1 MKDLKK
7 IKEGDF
13 MKNQVKKLMKLANI
27 LLLLLI
33 FKPLEGGIFSSN
45 NSKVI
50 AAYNEELNDEFYFVQ
65 GLDRER
71 SLSTNIKYRGLL
83 YSKKMKEAGVRD
95 LLEIGLED
103 LDNIR
108 APVSSYRGMFAEGQ
122 INTLFENEA
131 KKFFGSKVLL
141 QNTRNGY
148 FQEGAAEV
156 YKKSFTKKSKNTKG
170 KSIEEILD
178 SKGGFYQTLVTVFV
192 KDLKNLDKEEYKKKA
207 LDLANYMFDN
217 LNVTTSLQIFIRD
230 ESYLEDYE
238 KVIGTIVPGF
248 EKEEEIKVILKKVK
262 KNERISEEEKL
273 KLLSVMYRYF
283 EDWNDFVNMLV
294 WMREKKD
301 FPLKVIYSE
310 TKDGETTYEKME
322 ED

>member
-1 MKDLKK
+1 M
-7 IKEGDF
+7 
-13 MKNQVKKLMKLANI
+13 KKLVKGLLNI
-27 LLLLLI
+27 LLLLVI
-33 FKPLEGGIFSSN
+33 FKPMDGGLFSSN
-45 NSKVI
+45 NRKVI
-50 AAYNEELNDEFYFVQ
+50 AAYNEELNDEFYFIQ

-83 YSKKMKEAGVRD
+83 YSKKMKEAGVRGYI
-95 LLEIGLED
+95 EIGIED
-103 LDNIR
+103 MDNIM
-108 APVSSYRGMFAEGQ
+108 VHGSSYRSILASEE
-122 INTLFENEA
+122 INKIFEKEA
-131 KKFFGSKVLL
+131 KKYFGDKVLL
-141 QNTRNGY
+141 QNTTDGFFDEEWNKEIVDR
-148 FQEGAAEV
+148 F
-156 YKKSFTKKSKNTKG
+156 YKK
-170 KSIEEILD
+170 IEFE
-178 SKGGFYQTLVTVFV
+178 KTYGFRQTLVTVFV

-207 LDLANYMFDN
+207 LDLANHMFKN
-217 LNVTTSLQIFIRD
+217 LNMKTSLQIFIRD
-230 ESYLEDYE
+230 ESYLEDYD

-248 EKEEEIKVILKKVK
+248 EKAEEIKVILKKVK

>member
-1 MKDLKK
+1 
-7 IKEGDF
+7 
-13 MKNQVKKLMKLANI
+13 MKNQIKKLMKLANI

-33 FKPLEGGIFSSN
+33 FKPLEGGLFSSN

-83 YSKKMKEAGVRD
+83 YSKKMKEAGVRGYI
-95 LLEIGLED
+95 EIGIED
-103 LDNIR
+103 MDNIM
-108 APVSSYRGMFAEGQ
+108 VHDSSYTSVFAEEKVQ
-122 INTLFENEA
+122 KLFEVEI
-131 KKFFGSKVLL
+131 KKFFGEKILV
-141 QNTRNGY
+141 
-148 FQEGAAEV
+148 
-156 YKKSFTKKSKNTKG
+156 KNTKSWFFEEGAMEAYKEGFTKNPANNKG
-170 KSIEEILD
+170 KTFEEILD

-192 KDLKNLDKEEYKKKA
+192 KDLKTLDKEEYKKKA

-248 EKEEEIKVILKKVK
+248 EKAEEIKVILKKVK

-283 EDWNDFVNMLV
+283 EDWNDRVSMIV
-294 WMREKKD
+294 WMKEKKD
-301 FPLKVIYSE
+301 FPLQIIYLKVE
-310 TKDGETTYEKME
+310 NGKKTYEKRK